1 MVTRLKLSFFSACP
15 QQDVGCF
22 STVLHGI
29 IPCDKWVS
37 ERICLEFVQALS
49 VHMCLHVCVVWLQCR
64 CVKLSRLHVVIRFE
78 DELPHIHRVCTSC
91 LNSRELSLCL
101 INRFAA
107 FEAAFFTLL
116 GLCSRWHLGTS
127 VQFRD

>member
-1 MVTRLKLSFFSACP
+1 MVTKLKLSFFSACP

-22 STVLHGI
+22 WTVLHGI

-49 VHMCLHVCVVWLQCR
+49 VHMCLQVCVVWLQCR

-78 DELPHIHRVCTSC
+78 DELPHIIGYVQAVLTAGNCPCVSSIGLQPLKLHS
-91 LNSRELSLCL
+91 SLC
-101 INRFAA
+101 
-107 FEAAFFTLL
+107 
-116 GLCSRWHLGTS
+116 
-127 VQFRD
+127 